1 MTASLKQVLVH
12 LDPSIGAAQRLA
24 LARQIAGQ
32 HGAAVT
38 ALYATTP
45 VFVGLPYSPEL
56 APTMAASLIEIDNE
70 RRARTRKMFEESLL
84 APGVPANWSETP
96 DLPVIGAF
104 AQQALHADLIVL
116 GQRDPT
122 DVLTAGGL
130 ADFPEQV
137 MLASG
142 RLALVV
148 PYVGCPPRVGETVVI
163 AWKETREAAR
173 AVAAAMPIL
182 QRAREVHV
190 ACWGQEELPEV
201 QGARLGLDGYLR
213 LHGIEPTWHREGAAP
228 DNLGEMLL
236 SRIFD
241 LGADLLV
248 MGCYGHSRAREWIL
262 GGTSRSVLA
271 SMTVPV
277 LMAH

>member
-96 DLPVIGAF
+96 DLPVVGAF

-122 DVLTAGGL
+122 DVLTAGGGWRT
-130 ADFPEQV
+130 FPNRWC
-137 MLASG
+137 S
-142 RLALVV
+142 
-148 PYVGCPPRVGETVVI
+148 P
-163 AWKETREAAR
+163 
-173 AVAAAMPIL
+173 AAAWRWSYL
-182 QRAREVHV
+182 TSVARRA
-190 ACWGQEELPEV
+190 
-201 QGARLGLDGYLR
+201 
-213 LHGIEPTWHREGAAP
+213 
-228 DNLGEMLL
+228 
-236 SRIFD
+236 
-241 LGADLLV
+241 
-248 MGCYGHSRAREWIL
+248 
-262 GGTSRSVLA
+262 SVR
-271 SMTVPV
+271 PW
-277 LMAH
+277 